1 MGKDMPPQVVKEEGR
16 GLSPRRA
23 GPFLGVALAFVFAAA
38 AFFSGLHMGSTGG
51 NQSASLSSFFNSDSR
66 EAEDV
71 DLSLFFKVWDELD
84 VRFVSSTTTEPAS
97 DEERVWGATQG
108 LVESYGD
115 PYTVFMPPEESELFE
130 SDIAGEFGGV
140 GMEVGMQDDVIK
152 VIAPL
157 PNTPAERGGIRSG
170 DVLVRV
176 DGTSVEGM
184 SVDEAVLAIR
194 GEPGT
199 DVALTLYRDG
209 ETELTEVT
217 LTREIIN
224 IPTLKTETIGD
235 AFVIKLY
242 NFSAT
247 AESGMQNALR
257 EFIRSGKKE
266 LVLDL
271 RGNPGGYLQ
280 GAVSIAGYFL
290 PTGKVVV
297 RENFGEGKEE
307 QLYRSTGRNLER
319 YLSFDMVVLVDGGSA
334 SAAEIL
340 AGALQEHGVATL
352 IGTHTFGKGSVQE
365 LIDLPGGSSLK
376 VTIARWLTPN
386 GTSIS
391 EGGLKPDI
399 EVEMTREDFEAK
411 RDPQLEAALS
421 ELKN

>member
-1 MGKDMPPQVVKEEGR
+1 MDKNSTTQSMEEER
-16 GLSPRRA
+16 EMSPRRA

-38 AFFSGLHMGSTGG
+38 AFFSGLHMGSAGG
-51 NQSASLSSFFNSDSR
+51 NQSASLGSFFSDESR
-66 EAEDV
+66 AMEDV
-71 DLSLFFKVWDELD
+71 DLSLFFEVWDKLD
-84 VRFVSSTTTEPAS
+84 ARFVSSTTTEPVS

-108 LVESYGD
+108 LVETYGD
-115 PYTVFMPPEESELFE
+115 PYTVFLPPEDTELFE

-140 GMEVGMQDDVIK
+140 GMEVGMQSDVIK

-157 PNTPAERGGIRSG
+157 PDTPAQRAGIRSG
-170 DVLVRV
+170 DILVRV
-176 DGTSVEGM
+176 DGNSVEGL
-184 SVDEAVLAIR
+184 SVDEVVLAIR
-194 GEPGT
+194 GEAGT
-199 DVALTLYRDG
+199 DVALTLYREG
-209 ETELTEVT
+209 ETELLELT

-224 IPTLKTETIGD
+224 IPTLETETVDD
-235 AFVIKLY
+235 AFIIKLY
-242 NFSAT
+242 SFSAN
-247 AESGMQNALR
+247 AESNMQNALR
-257 EFIRSGKKE
+257 EFIRSGKDE

-280 GAVSIAGYFL
+280 GAVNIAGYFL

-307 QLYRSTGRNLER
+307 QIYRSTGRNLER
-319 YLSFDMVVLVDGGSA
+319 YLNFDMVILVDGGSA

-352 IGTHTFGKGSVQE
+352 IGTDTFGKGSVQE

-391 EGGLKPDI
+391 EGGLKPDVR
-399 EVEMTREDFEAK
+399 VEITREDLEAD
-411 RDPQLEAALS
+411 RDPQLEAALNS
-421 ELKN
+421 FKD